1 MACFARERRAAAN
14 DEDEVG
20 EGALAPAV
28 VVRGAREVVR
38 PRGGTVAVV
47 LTPLLLKTPPSLLML
62 MLLLLLLLLTL
73 EALLTQT
80 AAAAA
85 ATAAAAADPGG
96 RRCGGMLGG
105 FPPETKH
112 YIRHNALAI
121 HTGLLFWLK
130 A

>member
-1 MACFARERRAAAN
+1 MLILQFLMEMFKCQFGSEINQAGNKPGGAVACLARERRAAAN

-47 LTPLLLKTPPSLLML
+47 LTPLLLKTPPSLML

-73 EALLTQT
+73 EALLTQA

-96 RRCGGMLGG
+96 RR
-105 FPPETKH
+105 
-112 YIRHNALAI
+112 
-121 HTGLLFWLK
+121 
-130 A
+130 